1 MNVSLVNATTSTQKG
16 KKIGTIA
23 GFGVGSAYVAKN
35 GKDIFQSGI
44 NALTTADSANV
55 KKAKAIALGVC
66 AFVVGGLA
74 LVGRI
79 TGGLIGKAMDKK
91 KEKQLEIQN
100 MFAGAIQNEIDK
112 GNHKPVSIS
121 ELKAKLEK

>member
-1 MNVSLVNATTSTQKG
+1 MNVSLVNATTSNQKG
-16 KKIGTIA
+16 KRIGTIA
-23 GFGVGSAYVAKN
+23 GFGVGGVYVAKN

-44 NALTTADSANV
+44 NALKTADSVNV

-66 AFVVGGLA
+66 AVVVGGLA

-121 ELKAKLEK
+121 ELKVELEK

>member
-23 GFGVGSAYVAKN
+23 GFGVGGVYVAKN

-44 NALTTADSANV
+44 NALKTADSINV

-66 AFVVGGLA
+66 AVVVGGLA

-79 TGGLIGKAMDKK
+79 TGGFIGKVIDKN
-91 KEKQLEIQN
+91 KEKQMQN
-100 MFAGAIQNEIDK
+100 QDLLTAAIQKKIDDGSFK
-112 GNHKPVSIS
+112 TNSIS

>member
-1 MNVSLVNATTSTQKG
+1 MNVSLVNATTSNQKG
-16 KKIGTIA
+16 KRIGTIA

-44 NALTTADSANV
+44 NALTTADSVNV

-66 AFVVGGLA
+66 AVVVGGLA

-79 TGGLIGKAMDKK
+79 TGGFIGKVIDKNNEK
-91 KEKQLEIQN
+91 KMQN
-100 MFAGAIQNEIDK
+100 QDLLTAAIQKKIDDGSFK
-112 GNHKPVSIS
+112 TNSIS

>member
-23 GFGVGSAYVAKN
+23 GFGVGGVYVAKN

-44 NALTTADSANV
+44 NALKTADSVNV

-66 AFVVGGLA
+66 AVVVGGLA